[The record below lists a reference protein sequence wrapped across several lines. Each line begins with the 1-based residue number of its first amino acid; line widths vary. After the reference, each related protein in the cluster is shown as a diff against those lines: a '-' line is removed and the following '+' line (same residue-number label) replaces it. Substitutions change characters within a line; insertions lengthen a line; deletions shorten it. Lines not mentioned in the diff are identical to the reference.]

1 MSFSME
7 KEKNKI
13 TPISSILENVV
24 DSDLFEKYRSKLSLS
39 VNADYLY
46 QWALIS
52 LNESNSDKA
61 VSFLIAALDL
71 DRKHNPSLHL
81 LKSMVVGLSKEFYEN
96 GGSSYKQKYTSFEDA
111 AQNIKRKAI
120 ALKKKNEK
128 IKMEVQL
135 LERNMKEG
143 FFVTRFFKKMTMEK
157 QLLGLKNK
165 LVENLDKIDSFK
177 RELAKVRKFQK
188 NEEYSQLLGT
198 ILEICIMPKKYN
210 NIKND

>member
-1 MSFSME
+1 MSFAM
-7 KEKNKI
+7 EKNKI
-13 TPISSILENVV
+13 SPISSILENVV
-24 DSDLFEKYRSKLSLS
+24 DPDLFEKYRSKLSLS

-61 VSFLIAALDL
+61 ISFLIAALDL

-96 GGSSYKQKYTSFEDA
+96 GGSTYKQKFNTFEEA
-111 AQNIKRKAI
+111 AQNIKKKAI

-128 IKMEVQL
+128 IKLEVQL

-157 QLLGLKNK
+157 QLLSLKTK
-165 LVENLDKIDSFK
+165 LVENLDKIDTLK
-177 RELAKVRKFQK
+177 KELKKVRKFQK
-188 NEEYSQLLGT
+188 NEEYSKLLGT
-198 ILEICIMPKKYN
+198 ILEICIMPKKYS
-210 NIKND
+210 KND

>member
-1 MSFSME
+1 MSFAM
-7 KEKNKI
+7 EKNKI
-13 TPISSILENVV
+13 SPISSILENVV
-24 DSDLFEKYRSKLSLS
+24 EPDLFEKYRSKLSLS

-61 VSFLIAALDL
+61 ISFLIAALDL

-96 GGSSYKQKYTSFEDA
+96 GGSTYKQKFNTFEEA
-111 AQNIKRKAI
+111 AQNIKKKAI

-128 IKMEVQL
+128 IKLEVQL

-157 QLLGLKNK
+157 QLLSLKTK
-165 LVENLDKIDSFK
+165 LVENLDKIDTLK
-177 RELAKVRKFQK
+177 KELKKVRKFQK
-188 NEEYSQLLGT
+188 NEEYSKLLGT
-198 ILEICIMPKKYN
+198 ILEICIMPKKYS
-210 NIKND
+210 KND